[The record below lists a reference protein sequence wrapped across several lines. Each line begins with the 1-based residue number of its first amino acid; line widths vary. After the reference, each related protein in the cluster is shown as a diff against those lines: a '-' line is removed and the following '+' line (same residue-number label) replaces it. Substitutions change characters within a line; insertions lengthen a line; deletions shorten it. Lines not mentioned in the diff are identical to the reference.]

1 MIKEITYKD
10 KAEWLSLRGN
20 YIGGSDA
27 GAVVG
32 LNPYKSTYALW
43 AEKTGQTPPFNG
55 NVITEVGSY
64 LEALVA
70 DMFMRET
77 GKRVRRKNRMMVND
91 AYPFA
96 CADVDRVVVGENA
109 VLECKTTNS
118 PPAMRKFKHGEY
130 PESWYCQMMH
140 YMAVGGYERAYLGVL
155 IGCREFQWFVLDR
168 DEEEIRALMEAESE
182 FWQMV
187 LDKKPP
193 APDGSKSSTDTLS
206 LLLPDSNED
215 VVSLF
220 SYDGD
225 LGRYLEIADQIKVLK
240 TEQDEI
246 ANHIKAFMGDAGRG
260 ESEKYRISFSTQT
273 RNLFDAK
280 RFKADHPDIDLA
292 QYYNVSKAR
301 PFKVTAAN

>member
-32 LNPYKSTYALW
+32 LNPYKSAYALW

-182 FWQMV
+182 FWKMV
-187 LDKKPP
+187 LDKNPP

-220 SYDGD
+220 SNDGD
-225 LGRYLEIADQIKVLK
+225 LDRYLEIADQIKVLK

-246 ANHIKAFMGDAGRG
+246 ANHIKSFMGDAGRG

-280 RFKADHPDIDLA
+280 RFKADHPNIDLA
-292 QYYNVSKAR
+292 KYYNESKAR
-301 PFKVTAAN
+301 PFKVTAKN